1 MSRRKNLSKSEASAS
16 PETTRSTSTTPRA
29 DVLTRFSETR
39 KPPLWLGDNPEIPY
53 KAGHMFGSLR
63 LLSPVLVREHSVS
76 AHGKHCVYLRV
87 RCLCTECGTEIQPLW
102 DNVKKGATT
111 RCQACAQKYAA
122 KQRQLSVW
130 GRVPDEIDQWI
141 RCKWFSIRGRCEDP
155 LNRGYRNYGGRGIRL
170 SEEFLNPLA
179 FIDYMRSVGD
189 AGEAFRQKLEI
200 DRIDNERGYERGNL
214 RWATRSEQALNT
226 RATLRVDYGEDKGI
240 LFRDFVRKY
249 CSVGL
254 SRALFLHYSG
264 VPLDEIARRKGRGPR
279 GPYVREPRV

>member
-1 MSRRKNLSKSEASAS
+1 MWDNVRKGLTTRCVKCAHRASRRKVVQN
-16 PETTRSTSTTPRA
+16 
-29 DVLTRFSETR
+29 
-39 KPPLWLGDNPEIPY
+39 
-53 KAGHMFGSLR
+53 
-63 LLSPVLVREHSVS
+63 
-76 AHGKHCVYLRV
+76 
-87 RCLCTECGTEIQPLW
+87 
-102 DNVKKGATT
+102 
-111 RCQACAQKYAA
+111 
-122 KQRQLSVW
+122 VW

-170 SEEFLNPLA
+170 SGEFHDPLA
-179 FIDYMRSVGD
+179 FIDYVRSIGD
-189 AGEAFRQKLEI
+189 AQDALTRKLEL

-226 RATLRVDYGEDKGI
+226 RVTLRVDYGEDKGI

-279 GPYVREPRV
+279 GPYRKYTGL